1 MAAGLLSR
9 ARARRAARSAGF
21 TLLELLVAVSL
32 LSVLAVLSWR
42 GMEAVIS
49 GRDAIVERSDEL
61 RALTIAMAQIE
72 EDLRR
77 AWPVRLLGLPIP
89 PVAFT
94 PGDDRMPPALE
105 LLRETAGGDSSQL
118 QRVIWRLRDGVL
130 ERGFSVWTAPLPGEP
145 DASNTLPFT
154 WQPVIGAVQGLEFR
168 GWLTGRGWLPAATL
182 ALDPAINAPQQQIP
196 VPPTGGGTPPA
207 GGAPPIL
214 PVNSP
219 LITGVELLMV
229 RRGER
234 IFRIFAVG
242 D

>member
-1 MAAGLLSR
+1 VRRRPGSR
-9 ARARRAARSAGF
+9 TSAGF

-42 GMEAVIS
+42 GMESVLS

-77 AWPVRLLGLPIP
+77 AWPVRLLGLATP
-89 PVAFT
+89 PVGFAA
-94 PGDDRMPPALE
+94 GDDQAPPSLE
-105 LLRETAGGDSSQL
+105 LLRETAGGDSSEV

-130 ERGFSVWTAPLPGEP
+130 ERGFSAWTAPMPGE
-145 DASNTLPFT
+145 ASTSDVLPFT

-168 GWLTGRGWLPAATL
+168 GWLSGRGWLPAATL
-182 ALDPAINAPQQQIP
+182 AQNAAANQSQAAMPPLPDGGVPLPPMP
-196 VPPTGGGTPPA
+196 VTSA
-207 GGAPPIL
+207 
-214 PVNSP
+214 P
-219 LITGVELLMV
+219 LITGVELLLV

-234 IFRIFAVG
+234 ILRVFAVG